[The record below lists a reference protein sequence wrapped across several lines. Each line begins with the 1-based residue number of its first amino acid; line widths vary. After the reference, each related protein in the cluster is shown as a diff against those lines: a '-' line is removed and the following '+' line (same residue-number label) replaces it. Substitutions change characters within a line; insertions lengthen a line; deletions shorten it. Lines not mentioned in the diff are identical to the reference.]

1 MKIQSVIKNS
11 LADRAGLK
19 AGDSILSVNGSRVRD
34 QIDLRFHAAEENLS
48 ILAVRGGR
56 RLQREMRKQQDKDLG
71 IELEEPSYR
80 RCANKCLFCFVDQ
93 MPKGLRRS
101 LYFKDEDF
109 RLSFLHGNYLT
120 LTGFSRADRDRVIAQ
135 GLSPLYVSVHAT
147 DEGVRRRLLGAG
159 RPAPIM
165 PLLRDLAS
173 HGIRIHTQIVLCPGI
188 NDGRIL
194 DGTVDDLAG
203 LHPGVAS
210 IAVVPVG
217 LTKHRRGL
225 PRLKPVS
232 RPHAREIIAKHK
244 PRQVSFRKRFNRTV
258 LYFSDELYMLA
269 GLDMPGPIWYDDY
282 PQLEN
287 GVGMSRL
294 FLERFRECSL
304 TLPPKLKKDR
314 NIVVVTGKLA
324 EPVLEPFVQRLN
336 KIKGL
341 RIRIVSVENGLFGS
355 SVTVSGLLAG
365 RDIVAALEKEAKSDL
380 YALPGNALNG
390 RGLFIDGMAD
400 AKIRE
405 LLAPARVTFGLEDL
419 IGTLGSWAG

>member
-1 MKIQSVIKNS
+1 
-11 LADRAGLK
+11 
-19 AGDSILSVNGSRVRD
+19 
-34 QIDLRFHAAEENLS
+34 
-48 ILAVRGGR
+48 
-56 RLQREMRKQQDKDLG
+56 
-71 IELEEPSYR
+71 
-80 RCANKCLFCFVDQ
+80 
-93 MPKGLRRS
+93 
-101 LYFKDEDF
+101 
-109 RLSFLHGNYLT
+109 
-120 LTGFSRADRDRVIAQ
+120 
-135 GLSPLYVSVHAT
+135 
-147 DEGVRRRLLGAG
+147 
-159 RPAPIM
+159 M